1 MERGEPF
8 AVAQAD
14 TPHEIFHAMDI
25 PVVSN
30 QWWSAYISAK
40 RLSGRYFE
48 VLDELGYPPNRCKY
62 CSLGLACSLANDP
75 ASAPW
80 GGLPKPTVLVARLT
94 CDCIQQVF
102 SQWAEVLEHGFL
114 PDGSA
119 GLAAQGCRSGSVH
132 SQRSLGRGVPARPHR
147 PAWRTRCAT

>member
-40 RLSGRYFE
+40 RLSGRYFG
-48 VLDELGYPPNRCKY
+48 VLDELGYPPNRCNY

-102 SQWAEVLEHGFL
+102 SQWAEVLGTDFFPMEA
-114 PDGSA
+114 PA
-119 GLAAQGCRSGSVH
+119 WPQVAARVVPAFAQP
-132 SQRSLGRGVPARPHR
+132 LGRGLRARPHR
-147 PAWRTRCAT
+147 PACATRCAT